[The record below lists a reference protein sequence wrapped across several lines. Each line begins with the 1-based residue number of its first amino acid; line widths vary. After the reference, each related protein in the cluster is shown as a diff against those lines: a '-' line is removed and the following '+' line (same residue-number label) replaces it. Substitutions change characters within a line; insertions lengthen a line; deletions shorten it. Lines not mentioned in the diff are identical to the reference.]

1 MENLNNH
8 SESFDSRDERME
20 KFRTSPFTSRDTS
33 ADRREMFVDGREV
46 VDLEVVGGELVAA
59 YFKNDGEQL
68 DENQLQQLEDDYL
81 PEILED
87 WRH

>member
-1 MENLNNH
+1 MENLNNY
-8 SESFDSRDERME
+8 SESADSRDERME
-20 KFRTSPFTSRDTS
+20 KFRTAPFTSRDTS
-33 ADRREMFVDGREV
+33 ADRRKMFVDDREV
-46 VDLEVVGGELVAA
+46 VDLEFVSGEVVAA
-59 YFKNDGEQL
+59 YFKDNGETL